1 MKIIVGISGASSV
14 HLGIRVANEIL
25 AAGHEVCAIIS
36 DGARVTFKSEK
47 AWEYLGNSR
56 IPKDNLGNSRIP
68 KANLEN
74 SRILNENLGNS
85 RIPNENLG
93 NSGIP
98 NENFLQIEEFLDEKI
113 DIQRNMSDAAASGS
127 SGYEAMIIAPCSSNT
142 LAKVAAGI
150 CDNLL
155 LRAAAVMLKEQRKL
169 IIAPREM
176 PFSPLSI
183 KHMSELSGLGVMFAP
198 PMIAH
203 YNKPL
208 SLNDA
213 ENFIIGKWLDCL
225 NIKNNLFKRWK
236 I

>member
-56 IPKDNLGNSRIP
+56 IPKANLG
-68 KANLEN
+68 N

-85 RIPNENLG
+85 RILKENLG
-93 NSGIP
+93 NSRIP

-113 DIQRNMSDAAASGS
+113 DIQSNMSSAAASGS

-183 KHMSELSGLGVMFAP
+183 KHMNELSGLGVMFAP

-203 YNKPL
+203 YSEPL
-208 SLNDA
+208 SLNDT

>member
-14 HLGIRVANEIL
+14 HLGIRAANEIL

-47 AWEYLGNSR
+47 AWEYLS
-56 IPKDNLGNSRIP
+56 NSRIP

-74 SRILNENLGNS
+74 SRILKANLGNS
-85 RIPNENLG
+85 R
-93 NSGIP
+93 IP

-113 DIQRNMSDAAASGS
+113 DIQSNMWDAAASGS

-203 YNKPL
+203 YSKPL

>member
-56 IPKDNLGNSRIP
+56 IPK
-68 KANLEN
+68 ANLEN

-85 RIPNENLG
+85 RIPNEN
-93 NSGIP
+93 
-98 NENFLQIEEFLDEKI
+98 FLQIEEFLDEKI
-113 DIQRNMSDAAASGS
+113 DIQSNMSGAAASGS

-183 KHMSELSGLGVMFAP
+183 KHMSELSGLGVIFALP
-198 PMIAH
+198 VIAH
-203 YNKPL
+203 YSKPL

>member
-47 AWEYLGNSR
+47 AWEYLSNSR
-56 IPKDNLGNSRIP
+56 IPSQNLGNSRIP
-68 KANLEN
+68 KA
-74 SRILNENLGNS
+74 
-85 RIPNENLG
+85 
-93 NSGIP
+93 
-98 NENFLQIEEFLDEKI
+98 NFLQIEEFLDEKI
-113 DIQRNMSDAAASGS
+113 DIQSNMSSAAASGS

-203 YNKPL
+203 YSKPK

>member
-56 IPKDNLGNSRIP
+56 IPKDD
-68 KANLEN
+68 
-74 SRILNENLGNS
+74 LGNS
-85 RIPNENLG
+85 RIPNENLENSRILKANLG

-113 DIQRNMSDAAASGS
+113 DIQSNMWDAAASGS

-183 KHMSELSGLGVMFAP
+183 KHMSELSGLGVMFAL

-203 YNKPL
+203 YSKPL

>member
-56 IPKDNLGNSRIP
+56 IP
-68 KANLEN
+68 
-74 SRILNENLGNS
+74 NENLGNS
-85 RIPNENLG
+85 R
-93 NSGIP
+93 IP

-113 DIQRNMSDAAASGS
+113 DIQSNMWDVAASGS

-203 YNKPL
+203 YSKPL

>member
-36 DGARVTFKSEK
+36 DGARVTFESEK

-56 IPKDNLGNSRIP
+56 
-68 KANLEN
+68 
-74 SRILNENLGNS
+74 
-85 RIPNENLG
+85 
-93 NSGIP
+93 IP

-113 DIQRNMSDAAASGS
+113 DIQSNMSSAAASGS

-183 KHMSELSGLGVMFAP
+183 KHMSELSGLGVMFAL

-203 YNKPL
+203 YSKPL

>member
-25 AAGHEVCAIIS
+25 ATGHEVCAIIS

-56 IPKDNLGNSRIP
+56 IPNENMGNSRI
-68 KANLEN
+68 L
-74 SRILNENLGNS
+74 
-85 RIPNENLG
+85 
-93 NSGIP
+93 

-113 DIQRNMSDAAASGS
+113 DIQSNMWDAAASGS

-203 YNKPL
+203 YSKPL

>member
-56 IPKDNLGNSRIP
+56 IPKANLGNSR
-68 KANLEN
+68 
-74 SRILNENLGNS
+74 
-85 RIPNENLG
+85 
-93 NSGIP
+93 IP

-113 DIQRNMSDAAASGS
+113 DIQSNMWDAAASGS

-203 YNKPL
+203 YSKPL

>member
-56 IPKDNLGNSRIP
+56 IPDDNLG
-68 KANLEN
+68 N

-85 RIPNENLG
+85 R
-93 NSGIP
+93 IP

-113 DIQRNMSDAAASGS
+113 DIQSNMSDAAASGS

-169 IIAPREM
+169 VIAPREM

-183 KHMSELSGLGVMFAP
+183 KHMSELSGLGVMFAL

-203 YNKPL
+203 YSKPL

>member
-56 IPKDNLGNSRIP
+56 ILKANLGNSRIPKDNLGNSR
-68 KANLEN
+68 
-74 SRILNENLGNS
+74 
-85 RIPNENLG
+85 
-93 NSGIP
+93 IP

-113 DIQRNMSDAAASGS
+113 DIQSNMWDAAASGS

-183 KHMSELSGLGVMFAP
+183 KHMSELSGLGVMFAL

-203 YNKPL
+203 YSKPK

>member
-47 AWEYLGNSR
+47 AWEYLSNSRISKAKSR
-56 IPKDNLGNSRIP
+56 IPK
-68 KANLEN
+68 
-74 SRILNENLGNS
+74 ENLGNS
-85 RIPNENLG
+85 R
-93 NSGIP
+93 IP

-113 DIQRNMSDAAASGS
+113 DIQSNMSDAAASGS

-169 IIAPREM
+169 VIAPREM

-183 KHMSELSGLGVMFAP
+183 KHMSELSGLGVMFAL

-203 YNKPL
+203 YSEPK

>member
-14 HLGIRVANEIL
+14 HLGIRAANEIL

-56 IPKDNLGNSRIP
+56 IP
-68 KANLEN
+68 
-74 SRILNENLGNS
+74 
-85 RIPNENLG
+85 
-93 NSGIP
+93 

-113 DIQRNMSDAAASGS
+113 DIQSNMSDAAASGS

-183 KHMSELSGLGVMFAP
+183 KHMNELSGLGVMFAP

-203 YNKPL
+203 YSKPK

>member
-47 AWEYLGNSR
+47 AWEYLSNSR
-56 IPKDNLGNSRIP
+56 ISKAKSRISSQNLGNSRIP
-68 KANLEN
+68 KANLGN

-85 RIPNENLG
+85 R
-93 NSGIP
+93 IP

-113 DIQRNMSDAAASGS
+113 DIQSNMWDAAASGS

-183 KHMSELSGLGVMFAP
+183 KHMSELSGLGVMFAL

-203 YNKPL
+203 YSKPL

>member
-56 IPKDNLGNSRIP
+56 IPKANLGNSR
-68 KANLEN
+68 
-74 SRILNENLGNS
+74 
-85 RIPNENLG
+85 
-93 NSGIP
+93 IP

-113 DIQRNMSDAAASGS
+113 DIQSNMSDAAASGS

-203 YNKPL
+203 YSKPL

>member
-56 IPKDNLGNSRIP
+56 IPNDNLGNSR
-68 KANLEN
+68 
-74 SRILNENLGNS
+74 
-85 RIPNENLG
+85 
-93 NSGIP
+93 IP

-113 DIQRNMSDAAASGS
+113 DIQSNMSDAAASGS

-183 KHMSELSGLGVMFAP
+183 KHISELSGLGVMFAP

-203 YNKPL
+203 YSKPK

>member
-14 HLGIRVANEIL
+14 HLGIRAANEIL

-56 IPKDNLGNSRIP
+56 ILKANLGNSR
-68 KANLEN
+68 
-74 SRILNENLGNS
+74 
-85 RIPNENLG
+85 
-93 NSGIP
+93 IP

-113 DIQRNMSDAAASGS
+113 DIQSNMSGAAASGS

-203 YNKPL
+203 YSKPL

>member
-56 IPKDNLGNSRIP
+56 IP
-68 KANLEN
+68 
-74 SRILNENLGNS
+74 
-85 RIPNENLG
+85 
-93 NSGIP
+93 

-113 DIQRNMSDAAASGS
+113 DIQSNMWDAAASGS

-150 CDNLL
+150 CYNLL

-203 YNKPL
+203 YSKPK

>member
-47 AWEYLGNSR
+47 AWEYLSNSRISKAKSR
-56 IPKDNLGNSRIP
+56 IPK
-68 KANLEN
+68 
-74 SRILNENLGNS
+74 ENLGNS
-85 RIPNENLG
+85 R
-93 NSGIP
+93 IP

-113 DIQRNMSDAAASGS
+113 DIQSNMWDAAASGS

-203 YNKPL
+203 YSKPL

>member
-14 HLGIRVANEIL
+14 HLGIRAANEIL

-47 AWEYLGNSR
+47 AWEYLSNSR
-56 IPKDNLGNSRIP
+56 IPKANLENSRIPNENLGNSRIP

-74 SRILNENLGNS
+74 SR
-85 RIPNENLG
+85 
-93 NSGIP
+93 IP

-113 DIQRNMSDAAASGS
+113 DIQSNMWDAAASGS

-203 YNKPL
+203 YSKPK

>member
-47 AWEYLGNSR
+47 AWEYLS
-56 IPKDNLGNSRIP
+56 
-68 KANLEN
+68 
-74 SRILNENLGNS
+74 NS

-93 NSGIP
+93 NSRISSQNLGNSRIP

-113 DIQRNMSDAAASGS
+113 DIQSNMSSAAASGS

-203 YNKPL
+203 YSEPL
-208 SLNDA
+208 SLNDT

>member
-14 HLGIRVANEIL
+14 HLGIKAANEIL

-56 IPKDNLGNSRIP
+56 IP
-68 KANLEN
+68 
-74 SRILNENLGNS
+74 NENLGNS
-85 RIPNENLG
+85 R
-93 NSGIP
+93 IP

-113 DIQRNMSDAAASGS
+113 DIQSNMWDVAASGS

-169 IIAPREM
+169 VIAPREM

-203 YNKPL
+203 YSKPL

>member
-14 HLGIRVANEIL
+14 HLGIRAANEIL

-56 IPKDNLGNSRIP
+56 IPKA
-68 KANLEN
+68 K
-74 SRILNENLGNS
+74 S

-93 NSGIP
+93 NSRILKENLGNSRIP

-113 DIQRNMSDAAASGS
+113 DIQSNMSSAAASGS

-183 KHMSELSGLGVMFAP
+183 KHMSELSGLGVMFAL

-203 YNKPL
+203 YSKPL

>member
-47 AWEYLGNSR
+47 AWEYLSNSR
-56 IPKDNLGNSRIP
+56 IS
-68 KANLEN
+68 KAK

-85 RIPNENLG
+85 RIPKANLG
-93 NSGIP
+93 NSRIP

-113 DIQRNMSDAAASGS
+113 DIQSNMSDAAASGS

-203 YNKPL
+203 YSKPK

>member
-14 HLGIRVANEIL
+14 HLGIRLANEIL

-47 AWEYLGNSR
+47 AWEYLS
-56 IPKDNLGNSRIP
+56 NSRIP

-74 SRILNENLGNS
+74 SRILNENSRIPNDNLGNS
-85 RIPNENLG
+85 R
-93 NSGIP
+93 IP

-113 DIQRNMSDAAASGS
+113 DIQSNMSDAAASGS

-203 YNKPL
+203 YSKPL

>member
-47 AWEYLGNSR
+47 AWEYLSNSR
-56 IPKDNLGNSRIP
+56 ISKAKSRIPSQNLGNSRIS
-68 KANLEN
+68 KA
-74 SRILNENLGNS
+74 NLGNS
-85 RIPNENLG
+85 RI
-93 NSGIP
+93 SK
-98 NENFLQIEEFLDEKI
+98 ENFLQIEEFLDEKI
-113 DIQRNMSDAAASGS
+113 DIQSNMSSAAASGS

-203 YNKPL
+203 YSKPL

>member
-47 AWEYLGNSR
+47 AWEYLSNSRSPKAKSR
-56 IPKDNLGNSRIP
+56 IPSQNLGNSR
-68 KANLEN
+68 
-74 SRILNENLGNS
+74 
-85 RIPNENLG
+85 
-93 NSGIP
+93 IP

-113 DIQRNMSDAAASGS
+113 DIQSNMSGAAASGS

-183 KHMSELSGLGVMFAP
+183 KHMSELSGLGVMFAL

-203 YNKPL
+203 YSKPK

>member
-14 HLGIRVANEIL
+14 HLGIRAANEIL

-56 IPKDNLGNSRIP
+56 ISKANLGNSR
-68 KANLEN
+68 
-74 SRILNENLGNS
+74 
-85 RIPNENLG
+85 
-93 NSGIP
+93 IP

-113 DIQRNMSDAAASGS
+113 DIQSNMWDAAASGS

-183 KHMSELSGLGVMFAP
+183 KHMNELSGLGVMFAP

-203 YNKPL
+203 YSKPK

>member
-47 AWEYLGNSR
+47 AWEYLSNSR
-56 IPKDNLGNSRIP
+56 IPKAKSRIPSQNLGNSRIP
-68 KANLEN
+68 K
-74 SRILNENLGNS
+74 
-85 RIPNENLG
+85 
-93 NSGIP
+93 
-98 NENFLQIEEFLDEKI
+98 ENFLQIEEFLDEKI
-113 DIQRNMSDAAASGS
+113 DIQSNMSSAAASGS

-203 YNKPL
+203 YSKPL

>member
-47 AWEYLGNSR
+47 AWEYLS
-56 IPKDNLGNSRIP
+56 NSRIP
-68 KANLEN
+68 KAKLEN
-74 SRILNENLGNS
+74 SRISNENLGNS
-85 RIPNENLG
+85 R
-93 NSGIP
+93 IP

-113 DIQRNMSDAAASGS
+113 DIQSDMWDAAASGS

-183 KHMSELSGLGVMFAP
+183 KHMNELSGLGVMFAP

-203 YNKPL
+203 YSKPK

>member
-47 AWEYLGNSR
+47 AWEYLENSR
-56 IPKDNLGNSRIP
+56 IPSQNLGNSRIL
-68 KANLEN
+68 KA
-74 SRILNENLGNS
+74 NLGNS
-85 RIPNENLG
+85 R
-93 NSGIP
+93 IP

-113 DIQRNMSDAAASGS
+113 DIQSNMWDAAASGS

-183 KHMSELSGLGVMFAP
+183 KHMSELSGLGVMFAL

-203 YNKPL
+203 YSKPL

>member
-47 AWEYLGNSR
+47 AWEYLSNSRISKAKSR
-56 IPKDNLGNSRIP
+56 IPK
-68 KANLEN
+68 
-74 SRILNENLGNS
+74 ENLGNS
-85 RIPNENLG
+85 R
-93 NSGIP
+93 IP

-113 DIQRNMSDAAASGS
+113 DIQSNMSSAAASGS

-169 IIAPREM
+169 VIAPREM

-203 YNKPL
+203 YSKPK

>member
-56 IPKDNLGNSRIP
+56 IP
-68 KANLEN
+68 
-74 SRILNENLGNS
+74 
-85 RIPNENLG
+85 
-93 NSGIP
+93 

-113 DIQRNMSDAAASGS
+113 DIQSNMWDAAASGS

-203 YNKPL
+203 YSKPL

>member
-14 HLGIRVANEIL
+14 HLGIRTANEIL

-47 AWEYLGNSR
+47 AWEYLSNSR
-56 IPKDNLGNSRIP
+56 IPKAKSRIPQQNLGNSRIP
-68 KANLEN
+68 SQNLGQ
-74 SRILNENLGNS
+74 NLGNS
-85 RIPNENLG
+85 R
-93 NSGIP
+93 IP

-113 DIQRNMSDAAASGS
+113 DIQINMSGAAASGS

-183 KHMSELSGLGVMFAP
+183 KHMSELSSLGVMFAP

-203 YNKPL
+203 YSKPL

-236 I
+236 ICKKN

>member
-14 HLGIRVANEIL
+14 HLGIRAANEIL

-47 AWEYLGNSR
+47 AWEYLS
-56 IPKDNLGNSRIP
+56 NSRIP

-85 RIPNENLG
+85 RILKANLG
-93 NSGIP
+93 NSRIP

-113 DIQRNMSDAAASGS
+113 DIQSNMSDAAASGS

-183 KHMSELSGLGVMFAP
+183 KHMSELSSLGVMFAP

-203 YNKPL
+203 YSKPL

>member
-47 AWEYLGNSR
+47 AWEYLSNSR
-56 IPKDNLGNSRIP
+56 ILKANLGNSRIP

-74 SRILNENLGNS
+74 SRIPNDNLGNS
-85 RIPNENLG
+85 R
-93 NSGIP
+93 IP

-113 DIQRNMSDAAASGS
+113 DIQSNMWDAAASGS

-183 KHMSELSGLGVMFAP
+183 KHMNELSGLGVMFAP

-203 YNKPL
+203 YSKPK

>member
-56 IPKDNLGNSRIP
+56 IPKANLGNSRIPNDNLGNSRIP
-68 KANLEN
+68 KDD
-74 SRILNENLGNS
+74 LGNS
-85 RIPNENLG
+85 R
-93 NSGIP
+93 IP

-113 DIQRNMSDAAASGS
+113 DIQSNMSSAAASGS

-183 KHMSELSGLGVMFAP
+183 KHMSELSGLGVMFAL

-203 YNKPL
+203 YSKPL

>member
-56 IPKDNLGNSRIP
+56 IP
-68 KANLEN
+68 
-74 SRILNENLGNS
+74 
-85 RIPNENLG
+85 
-93 NSGIP
+93 

-113 DIQRNMSDAAASGS
+113 DIQSNMSSAAASGS

-183 KHMSELSGLGVMFAP
+183 KHMSELSGLGVMFAL

-203 YNKPL
+203 YSKPL

>member
-56 IPKDNLGNSRIP
+56 IPK
-68 KANLEN
+68 ANLEN
-74 SRILNENLGNS
+74 SRILKANLGNS
-85 RIPNENLG
+85 RIPSQNLG
-93 NSGIP
+93 NSRIP

-113 DIQRNMSDAAASGS
+113 DIQSNMWDAAASGS

-183 KHMSELSGLGVMFAP
+183 KHMNELSGLGVMFAP

-203 YNKPL
+203 YSKPK

>member
-14 HLGIRVANEIL
+14 HLGIRAANEIL

-47 AWEYLGNSR
+47 AWEYLSNSR
-56 IPKDNLGNSRIP
+56 ISKAKSRIPSQNLGNSR
-68 KANLEN
+68 
-74 SRILNENLGNS
+74 
-85 RIPNENLG
+85 
-93 NSGIP
+93 IP

-113 DIQRNMSDAAASGS
+113 DIQSNMNGAAASGS

-183 KHMSELSGLGVMFAP
+183 KHMSELSGLGVIFAL

-203 YNKPL
+203 YSKPK